1 MSAQKRSQQNQIH
14 NHLRGRVEPDPVQAG
29 WISSVTVTKE
39 TRFTSNHTPQSHGH
53 WEAGRGGVSEEPQV
67 TATVIIFPAGK
78 WSPQMRNRELA
89 IYESL
94 LHAQLLD
101 IGSKIK
107 GFPHKQQK
115 PPRVGITHNC
125 AGCSSLSTNARAAWR
140 GGHAEGPSADR
151 WAAGV
156 LPTIVLAKLKRRWGE
171 REAHMC
177 LCSPLSRLANKRLE
191 GRRLD
196 FSS

>member
-1 MSAQKRSQQNQIH
+1 MSAQNRLQQNQIH

-125 AGCSSLSTNARAAWR
+125 ADSSSLSTNARAAWR

-156 LPTIVLAKLKRRWGE
+156 LPTIVLAKLKRQGWTGG
-171 REAHMC
+171 AHV
-177 LCSPLSRLANKRLE
+177 PLLTALKIS
-191 GRRLD
+191 
-196 FSS
+196 